1 MIANPYSTPLIR
13 ADQSAL
19 LVIDVQ
25 ERLLS
30 HIYDWQRVLGH
41 IDWLMQVAQRLG
53 VPVAATEQY
62 PKGIG
67 HTHAELAAR
76 LPVGATGEKIH
87 FSCVAGDCLPGLPGM
102 ERPQIV
108 VCGIESHVCVLQTV
122 LELAT
127 AGKQVF
133 VVDEAIGSRDPEH
146 KALAV
151 QRMRAHGIE
160 IVCREMV
167 AFEWL
172 HQAGTDQFRDISL
185 NFLR

>member
-1 MIANPYSTPLIR
+1 MR
-13 ADQSAL
+13 ADTSAL
-19 LVIDVQ
+19 LIVDLQ
-25 ERLLS
+25 ERLLP
-30 HIYDWQRVLGH
+30 HIHGWQRVLGH
-41 IDWLMQVAQRLG
+41 ADWLVQVAQQLG

-67 HTHAELAAR
+67 HTHADIAAR
-76 LPVGATGEKIH
+76 LPAGATGEKIH

-108 VCGIESHVCVLQTV
+108 VCGTEAHVCVLQTV
-122 LELAT
+122 LELAA

-133 VVDEAIGSRDPEH
+133 VVAEAVGSRDPEH
-146 KALAV
+146 KALALE
-151 QRMRAHGIE
+151 RMRAHGIQ

-172 HQAGTDQFRDISL
+172 GRAGTEQFRAISK
-185 NFLR
+185 NFLK

>member
-1 MIANPYSTPLIR
+1 MTTSPLMQADR
-13 ADQSAL
+13 AAL

-25 ERLLS
+25 ERLLP
-30 HIYDWQRVLGH
+30 HIHDWQHVLGS
-41 IDWLMQVAQRLG
+41 IDWLAQVAQRLD

-67 HTHAELAAR
+67 HTHPLVAVR
-76 LPVGATGEKIH
+76 LPAGSIGEKLH
-87 FSCVAGDCLPGLPGM
+87 FSCVAGGCLDGLPGM
-102 ERPQIV
+102 ERPQVV

-122 LELAT
+122 LQLAA

-133 VVDEAIGSRDPEH
+133 VVAEAVGSRDPAH
-146 KALAV
+146 KALALE
-151 QRMRAHGIE
+151 RMRAHGIT

-172 HQAGTDQFRDISL
+172 GQAGTDRFRDISKHYL
-185 NFLR
+185 K

>member
-1 MIANPYSTPLIR
+1 MSPNPLIR

-30 HIYDWQRVLGH
+30 HVHGWQRMLGH
-41 IDWLMQVAQRLG
+41 IDWLVQVAQRLD

-67 HTHAELAAR
+67 HTHAQVAER
-76 LPVGATGEKIH
+76 LPAGATAEKLH
-87 FSCVAGDCLPGLPGM
+87 FSCVAGNCLPGLPGM
-102 ERPQIV
+102 ERPQVV
-108 VCGIESHVCVLQTV
+108 VCGIEAHVCVLQTV

-133 VVDEAIGSRDPEH
+133 VVAEAIGSRDPEH
-146 KALAV
+146 KVLALE
-151 QRMRAHGIE
+151 RMRANGVTL
-160 IVCREMV
+160 VCREMV

-172 HQAGTDQFRDISL
+172 GQSGTAQFRDISQ
-185 NFLR
+185 NFLK

>member
-1 MIANPYSTPLIR
+1 MTSPLIR
-13 ADQSAL
+13 PDQSAL

-30 HIYDWQRVLGH
+30 HIHDWQRVLGH
-41 IDWLMQVAQRLG
+41 IDWLVQVAQRLD

-62 PKGIG
+62 PQGIG
-67 HTHAELAAR
+67 HTHAQVATR
-76 LPVGATGEKIH
+76 LPAGATGEKIH
-87 FSCVAGDCLPGLPGM
+87 FSCVAGNCLPGLPGM
-102 ERPQIV
+102 ERPQVV
-108 VCGIESHVCVLQTV
+108 VCGIEAHVCVLQTV
-122 LELAT
+122 LDLAA

-133 VVDEAIGSRDPEH
+133 VVAEAIGSRDPAH
-146 KALAV
+146 KALALE
-151 QRMRAHGIE
+151 RMRAHGIT

-172 HQAGTDQFRDISL
+172 HQAGTDKFREISL

>member
-1 MIANPYSTPLIR
+1 MTSPLIR
-13 ADQSAL
+13 AGQSAL

-25 ERLLS
+25 ERLLP
-30 HIYDWQRVLGH
+30 HIHDWQRVLGH
-41 IDWLMQVAQRLG
+41 IDWLVQVAQRLD
-53 VPVAATEQY
+53 VPVAASEQY

-67 HTHAELAAR
+67 HTDPRLAPR
-76 LPVGATGEKIH
+76 LPPGSVGVKMH
-87 FSCVAGDCLPGLPGM
+87 FSCVAGNCLPGLPGM

-122 LELAT
+122 LELAA

-133 VVDEAIGSRDPEH
+133 VVEEAVGSRDPAH
-146 KALAV
+146 KALALE
-151 QRMRAHGIE
+151 RMRAHGIQ

-172 HQAGTDQFRDISL
+172 HVAGTEPFRDISK
-185 NFLR
+185 NFLK